1 MATLPRYQTMGI
13 QYADLP
19 RISTAGVDAGAK
31 SYDVLA
37 NSLDRMIEFAYQ
49 KKTTEAERKAKQ
61 YAIEFPPTKEQLQEA
76 VKTGQF
82 PKIRG
87 AGDIFQRAY
96 ESTASQLLAAEL
108 QLNVAQRAASYQS
121 RREKGETVD
130 PEAMR
135 RDMGDMITG
144 YASVLGTMNPD
155 VGIKFRAANTSVA
168 HDVYRQAV
176 IALEKQERE
185 RISSNVIRSVDTQR
199 PNVRAIFANAG
210 EISPDTGE
218 PVSIDD
224 KLAVIE
230 QVYLDYSRLT
240 NDPKV
245 AEAYYAMVEAEKV
258 EALATSALQPEFAD
272 NDMDRIGKVMDG
284 DFGPLKEI
292 WETMSPESQQKV
304 VDKLG
309 RRIDN
314 VNKARIAVINR
325 DTDLANSLERNIYLT
340 DNRSQQM
347 SMFNQMKTL
356 TISPD
361 QLKRVQ
367 SYIDDA
373 GAGAKVD
380 NLNVLSDLM
389 RRVSG
394 GDASVE
400 DVVRARDNNQIT
412 PSTARAL
419 VVDLSNPNTDVSRA
433 KEIIKSSSIIEREG
447 MPKMIDNQE
456 ARSIAMIAENTAM
469 LELITFARTPKAN
482 GMLPTSSEVAAKG
495 KELAGT
501 LREYGLPLMRTQL
514 ELSART
520 ITTITMPAL
529 AGVDLMDE
537 AAVEKVFA
545 DQTRIHKDKAKSDIL
560 SAQSQIQRYRELR
573 RRMDQP

>member
-1 MATLPRYQTMGI
+1 MATLPRYQQMGI

-19 RISTAGVDAGAK
+19 RISTAGVEVGAK

-37 NSLDRMIEFAYQ
+37 SSIDRMTNFVFQ
-49 KKTTEAERKAKQ
+49 KATTEAERKAKQ

-82 PKIRG
+82 PQIQG
-87 AGDIFQRAY
+87 AGDVFQRTY

-108 QLNVAQRAASYQS
+108 QLNVARSAAAYQS
-121 RREKGETVD
+121 RIEKREPVD

-155 VGIKFRAANTSVA
+155 VGVKFRAANTSVA

-176 IALEKQERE
+176 TSLEKQERE
-185 RISSNVIRSVDTQR
+185 NISSNVIRSVDTQR
-199 PNVRAIFANAG
+199 PNIRAIFANAG
-210 EISPDTGE
+210 DISPDTGE
-218 PVSIDD
+218 PVPIAD

-245 AEAYYAMVEAEKV
+245 VEAYYAMVEQEKIQ
-258 EALATSALQPEFAD
+258 ALVTESLQPEFAD

-304 VDKLG
+304 RDKLG
-309 RRIDN
+309 RRIDD
-314 VNKARIAVINR
+314 VNKARTAVINR

-367 SYIDDA
+367 SYINDA

-389 RRVSG
+389 RRVNG
-394 GDASVE
+394 GEASVE

-433 KEIIKSSSIIEREG
+433 KDIIKSSSIIEREG

-469 LELITFARTPKAN
+469 LELITFARTPKAD

-537 AAVEKVFA
+537 AAVEAVFA
-545 DQTRIHKDKAKSDIL
+545 DQTRIHKDKARSDIL

>member
-1 MATLPRYQTMGI
+1 MATLPRYQQMGI

-19 RISTAGVDAGAK
+19 RISTAGIEAGAR

-37 NSLDRMIEFAYQ
+37 NSLDRMIDFAYQ
-49 KKTTEAERKAKQ
+49 KQTTAAERKAKQ

-82 PKIRG
+82 PKIQG

-108 QLNVAQRAASYQS
+108 QLNVARSAAAYQS
-121 RREKGETVD
+121 RIEKREPVD

-155 VGIKFRAANTSVA
+155 VGVKFRAANTSVA

-176 IALEKQERE
+176 TSLEKQERE
-185 RISSNVIRSVDTQR
+185 NISSNVIRSVDTQR
-199 PNVRAIFANAG
+199 PNIRAIFANAG

-218 PVSIDD
+218 PVSIAD

-245 AEAYYAMVEAEKV
+245 AEAYYAMVEQEKIQ
-258 EALATSALQPEFAD
+258 ALVTESLQPEFAD

-304 VDKLG
+304 RDKLG
-309 RRIDN
+309 RRIDD
-314 VNKARIAVINR
+314 VNKARTAVINR

-367 SYIDDA
+367 SYINDA

-380 NLNVLSDLM
+380 NLNALSDLM
-389 RRVSG
+389 RRVNG
-394 GDASVE
+394 GEASVE

-433 KEIIKSSSIIEREG
+433 KDIIKSSSIIEREG

-469 LELITFARTPKAN
+469 LELITFARTPKAD

>member
-1 MATLPRYQTMGI
+1 
-13 QYADLP
+13 
-19 RISTAGVDAGAK
+19 
-31 SYDVLA
+31 
-37 NSLDRMIEFAYQ
+37 
-49 KKTTEAERKAKQ
+49 
-61 YAIEFPPTKEQLQEA
+61 
-76 VKTGQF
+76 
-82 PKIRG
+82 
-87 AGDIFQRAY
+87 
-96 ESTASQLLAAEL
+96 
-108 QLNVAQRAASYQS
+108 
-121 RREKGETVD
+121 
-130 PEAMR
+130 
-135 RDMGDMITG
+135 
-144 YASVLGTMNPD
+144 
-155 VGIKFRAANTSVA
+155 
-168 HDVYRQAV
+168 
-176 IALEKQERE
+176 
-185 RISSNVIRSVDTQR
+185 
-199 PNVRAIFANAG
+199 
-210 EISPDTGE
+210 
-218 PVSIDD
+218 
-224 KLAVIE
+224 
-230 QVYLDYSRLT
+230 
-240 NDPKV
+240 
-245 AEAYYAMVEAEKV
+245 
-258 EALATSALQPEFAD
+258 
-272 NDMDRIGKVMDG
+272 
-284 DFGPLKEI
+284 
-292 WETMSPESQQKV
+292 MSPESQQKV
-304 VDKLG
+304 RDKLG
-309 RRIDN
+309 RRIDD
-314 VNKARIAVINR
+314 VNKARTAVINR

-367 SYIDDA
+367 SYINDA

-380 NLNVLSDLM
+380 NLNALSDLM
-389 RRVSG
+389 RRVNG
-394 GDASVE
+394 GEASVE

-433 KEIIKSSSIIEREG
+433 KDIIKSSSIIEREG

-469 LELITFARTPKAN
+469 LELITFARTPKAD

-537 AAVEKVFA
+537 AAVEAVFA